1 MELHDKTLDYFI
13 YLDDL
18 KDTITRDNEDSKLKE
33 AYNYVSDVAYLY
45 YKNKKMDNLYNYLH
59 DAVIECEKLVNSYIT
74 DVKTTKKNTSVISDI
89 ADLGRRYLQVINS
102 FNRANIKDYDSIDV
116 SGDCKKSAE
125 NIQEICNK
133 MGLKCHTINID
144 PGYNKDLALYYG
156 DGYHY
161 FNIVELEN
169 NYFLID
175 LTYKQFFLKRQNILE
190 RLNVVLF
197 SGCLPGV
204 FMEMDERR
212 KKTADELLKYGY
224 IKLDEDKFKDYL
236 DGFTMSYRNGLYYRD
251 HDFNGYSIDKYIEF
265 LTTDANMGDYED
277 KKYLGY
283 LKRPLK
289 KGK

>member
-144 PGYNKDLALYYG
+144 PGYNRDLALYYG

-251 HDFNGYSIDKYIEF
+251 HGFNGYSIDKYIEF